1 MSRSSSELLSRGLPI
16 LLGSAEARAG
26 VARVALPSGR
36 LVHGDEGDDEDP
48 ALWVSD
54 GPAGSE
60 LWAALHAAHER
71 TGLWPLLLDSL
82 RGDSRRPWDDG
93 ELWPGDM
100 SSAADGDPGAL
111 LAGWWADYT
120 SIDDDDVLSPAERRA
135 VTAPYERRWPG
146 LATPLPLQHDP
157 GELAQRCAIELLAD
171 RAGLRL
177 GLAAATRASDA
188 ITAAGWQGAVNY
200 VADTAHLSAVLRS
213 WEDRFGVRLV
223 GVGFAEL
230 YLSVAA
236 PPTSHA
242 EAIRVAAEH
251 FAFCPDNIW
260 QGAATNL
267 VDYAKRLI
275 NATTWSFWWD

>member
-1 MSRSSSELLSRGLPI
+1 M
-16 LLGSAEARAG
+16 
-26 VARVALPSGR
+26 ALPSGR
-36 LVHGDEGDDEDP
+36 LVHGDEGEDEDP

-54 GPAGSE
+54 GPAGRE
-60 LWAALHAAHER
+60 LWAVLHTAHER

-93 ELWPGDM
+93 ELGPRDV
-100 SSAADGDPGAL
+100 SSAADGDPEAL

-120 SIDDDDVLSPAERRA
+120 SIDDADRLSPAERRA
-135 VTAPYERRWPG
+135 VTAPYEQRWPG
-146 LATPLPLQHDP
+146 LAMPLPLRHDP
-157 GELAQRCAIELLAD
+157 GELAERCVTELLAGK
-171 RAGLRL
+171 AGLRL
-177 GLAAATRASDA
+177 GLVAATRSSDA
-188 ITAAGWQGAVNY
+188 IAVVGWQGAVNY
-200 VADTAHLSAVLRS
+200 IGDAAHLSAVLSS

-236 PPTSHA
+236 PPTSDA

-260 QGAATNL
+260 QSSTTNL

-275 NATTWSFWWD
+275 DATIWSFWWD